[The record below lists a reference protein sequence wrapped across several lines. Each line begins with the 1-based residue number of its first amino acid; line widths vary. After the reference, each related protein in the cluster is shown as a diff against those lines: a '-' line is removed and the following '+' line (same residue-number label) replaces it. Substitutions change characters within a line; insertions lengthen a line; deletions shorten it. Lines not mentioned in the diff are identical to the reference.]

1 MNSHASDDSFEKL
14 AVWQRSHALSIEVY
28 QLLADCRDWGFRDQI
43 TRSTNSIS
51 DNIAEGCERSGK
63 AEFRQ
68 FLSYAKSSAGE
79 ARSQMMRAQALA
91 YIGLS
96 DSERLIK
103 ELKEI
108 SRMIQ
113 GLSRSLE

>member
-1 MNSHASDDSFEKL
+1 
-14 AVWQRSHALSIEVY
+14 
-28 QLLADCRDWGFRDQI
+28 
-43 TRSTNSIS
+43 
-51 DNIAEGCERSGK
+51 
-63 AEFRQ
+63 
-68 FLSYAKSSAGE
+68 
-79 ARSQMMRAQALA
+79 MRAQALA